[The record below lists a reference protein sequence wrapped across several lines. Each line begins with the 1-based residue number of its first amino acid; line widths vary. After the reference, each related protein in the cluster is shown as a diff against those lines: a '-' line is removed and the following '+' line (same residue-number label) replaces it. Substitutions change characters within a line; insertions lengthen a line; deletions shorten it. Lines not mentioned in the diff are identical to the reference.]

1 MTHHREGQGGG
12 FSRLMAGAIGL
23 LWGLG
28 VALGLLAAIAAAS
41 SLWPG
46 AQLCFDLALLS
57 MMVTRGPSLV
67 RT

>member
-1 MTHHREGQGGG
+1 MEGQGGW
-12 FSRLMAGAIGL
+12 FSRLIAGAIVL
-23 LWGLG
+23 LLGLG

-41 SLWPG
+41 SLWPD

-57 MMVTRGPSLV
+57 MTVSRGPSNL